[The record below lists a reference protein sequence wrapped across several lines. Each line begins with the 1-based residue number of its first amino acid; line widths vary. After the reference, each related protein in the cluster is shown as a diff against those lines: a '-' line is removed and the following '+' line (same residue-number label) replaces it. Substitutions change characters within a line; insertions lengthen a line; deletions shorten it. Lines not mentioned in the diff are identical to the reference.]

1 MRAPAAGSSTTKCVR
16 SWGPPPS
23 YCAKPSGNYWTG
35 AIWSNCPNPEMV
47 GLFMGCGLA
56 PSATATMRRLN
67 MPMPEFEPTAEQRE
81 SVSCL
86 AAGGHLTVEQIAK
99 TVINPRTQKPVSP
112 RTLTRIF
119 HKELGRHTDLQALV
133 IKRYTEA
140 VDRGEPWAVKLGM
153 EFIVGIKNEETKAAN
168 TATENNNKGIKYIH
182 FVHSPYRDEPIPG
195 AYDLGPSEYRAL
207 APPTGYISNIP
218 PESI

>member
-1 MRAPAAGSSTTKCVR
+1 MS
-16 SWGPPPS
+16 
-23 YCAKPSGNYWTG
+23 
-35 AIWSNCPNPEMV
+35 
-47 GLFMGCGLA
+47 
-56 PSATATMRRLN
+56 
-67 MPMPEFEPTAEQRE
+67 MPEFEPTDQQRE

-99 TVINPRTQKPVSP
+99 TVINPRTGKPVGA
-112 RTLTRIF
+112 RTLRRIF

-133 IKRYTEA
+133 IKRFTEA

-153 EFIVGIKNEETKAAN
+153 EYVIGIKNEETKAAN

-182 FVHSPYRDEPIPG
+182 FVRSHHRDAPIPG

-207 APPTGYISNIP
+207 APPTDIP
-218 PESI
+218 LAPYKSEPTVGQEQPAPAFPPNHIGKYRTEMDGPGRTAYPKQRRTGQEWLVEVAKIAKTPHL